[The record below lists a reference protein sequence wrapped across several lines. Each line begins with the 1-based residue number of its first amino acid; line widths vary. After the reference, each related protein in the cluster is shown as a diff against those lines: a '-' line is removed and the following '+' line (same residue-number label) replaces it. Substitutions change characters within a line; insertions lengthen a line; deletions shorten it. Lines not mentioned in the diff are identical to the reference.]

1 MRIYLFLDEETGSLF
16 TIPWTKK
23 EPPVIVEAK
32 IRRNQ
37 NDEEPGQQEDENKPN

>member
-23 EPPVIVEAK
+23 EPPIIVEAK

-37 NDEEPGQQEDENKPN
+37 NDEESSKEDENKPN